1 MRNQQIQKLALVLA
15 DLSDIGHINSTMS
28 FVNLSGRNYVNVM
41 VGDSNF
47 MIQGDT
53 VQVFTPPAEVSFS
66 KFLNL
71 LMSVT
76 DGN

>member
-1 MRNQQIQKLALVLA
+1 
-15 DLSDIGHINSTMS
+15 MS

-53 VQVFTPPAEVSFS
+53 VQVFAPPAEVSFS